1 MSHQAWHCFTDTLF
15 SLARRICEIDEN
27 ENVKEKCFKEL
38 KKTLLVQTY
47 PRPLMEAS
55 ILKAKEITV
64 KVLKQPKTTKNE
76 ENLPFTTT
84 YNPYSFPKIKQTI
97 SSILKQCSAFFRRR
111 NLLTL

>member
-55 ILKAKEITV
+55 ILKAKEITL
-64 KVLKQPKTTKNE
+64 KVLKQPK
-76 ENLPFTTT
+76 
-84 YNPYSFPKIKQTI
+84 TI